1 MSKKI
6 TVKFIC
12 DRCGKEIKPDIR
24 LAKIKIQNTERK
36 LSTFEKFKL
45 RWQLGMEDMGE
56 TEVELCG
63 DCSYV
68 LFEWWHKLGEFKVK
82 P

>member
-1 MSKKI
+1 
-6 TVKFIC
+6 
-12 DRCGKEIKPDIR
+12 
-24 LAKIKIQNTERK
+24 
-36 LSTFEKFKL
+36 
-45 RWQLGMEDMGE
+45 MEDMGE